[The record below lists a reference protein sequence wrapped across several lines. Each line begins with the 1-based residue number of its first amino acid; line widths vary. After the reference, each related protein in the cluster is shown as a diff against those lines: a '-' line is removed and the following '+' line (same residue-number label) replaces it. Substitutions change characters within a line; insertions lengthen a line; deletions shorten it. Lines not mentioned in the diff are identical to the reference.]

1 MQVCEVVMEEE
12 YVIEIDD
19 QMILVNEVG
28 ENIIHK

>member
-19 QMILVNEVG
+19 QIILVNEVG